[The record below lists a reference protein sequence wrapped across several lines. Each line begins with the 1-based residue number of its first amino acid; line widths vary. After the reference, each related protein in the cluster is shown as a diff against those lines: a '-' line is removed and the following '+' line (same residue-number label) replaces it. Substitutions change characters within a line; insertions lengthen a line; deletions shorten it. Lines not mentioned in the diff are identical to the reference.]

1 MDMDID
7 SISSVSSLQS
17 LAKLLSDARE
27 EDDDDDDDDYGVSL
41 PQEMLLLLPVVPQSH
56 LVN

>member
-17 LAKLLSDARE
+17 LAKLLSDAQE
-27 EDDDDDDDDYGVSL
+27 EDDDDGVSL
-41 PQEMLLLLPVVPQSH
+41 PQEMTLLLHVVPQSH